1 VTGQVPQTDP
11 LPASAWKTGTCGPFG
26 GPRCCPQS
34 TLSRQN
40 GREPAGAIDLAPHA
54 AVNSQE
60 FQSFLGGTM
69 IFGLCRVA
77 AALAFVGLP
86 VVALAQ
92 VIPPSA
98 QPGRERERFVEPTPA
113 RAQPRGP
120 VISLPSTVAPAGAE
134 GIMLTIRGVRV
145 VGSSVYSEADLA
157 PLYEGLIGREVS
169 LQAVY
174 DLAQRITAKY
184 GQDGYIL
191 SRAIVPPQ
199 NLSRG
204 GATIRL
210 QVVEGYIDRVVWP
223 EKIARYRNFFTDYE
237 ARIVADRPAN
247 IRTLERY
254 LLLLND
260 LPGLKASTKLEPSKT
275 QLAAS
280 TLVVE
285 VTEKPLDLFGRVD
298 NRGSEARGPY
308 QFLGSATVNNIL
320 GAHEA
325 FTATWAGT
333 TQLEELEYLY
343 AGYKQVLTSE
353 GLTAFVNG
361 SYSWGRPGTPELQ
374 LFNYKTRSTYAESGF
389 YFPVVRSRERNL
401 TVTGLGFLSDNQ
413 GVLLDDP
420 GSPPSTFDRLR
431 GYRIKVDADLADPF
445 RGINQV
451 NATFSQGIDGLG
463 STENGQPLASR
474 ANGRVDFA
482 KVEGT
487 YSRLQ
492 PLFWNF
498 SAFAAVYGQYA
509 FTPLLSP
516 EQCGYGGRF
525 FGPAFDPSQFVG
537 DNCILALGELRYDM
551 PLATNLISMMQLYA
565 YVDYG
570 NLGNHQPEL
579 GTPGNIQA
587 GSVGGGVRFGWPSS
601 ITADLSVAHAFEGP
615 GFAALPD
622 DTRFFFIVT
631 ARK

>member
-1 VTGQVPQTDP
+1 
-11 LPASAWKTGTCGPFG
+11 
-26 GPRCCPQS
+26 
-34 TLSRQN
+34 
-40 GREPAGAIDLAPHA
+40 
-54 AVNSQE
+54 
-60 FQSFLGGTM
+60 M
-69 IFGLCRVA
+69 IAGLCRIA
-77 AALAFVGLP
+77 AALAFIGLP
-86 VVALAQ
+86 VTASAQ
-92 VIPPSA
+92 LIPPSD
-98 QPGRERERFVEPTPA
+98 QPGRERERFVEPTAP

-134 GIMLTIRGVRV
+134 GITLTIRSIVV
-145 VGSSVYSEADLA
+145 VGSTVYSEADFA
-157 PLYEGLIGREVS
+157 PLYEGLIGRQVS

-184 GQDGYIL
+184 GQAGYIL

-199 NLSRG
+199 NLTRT
-204 GATIRL
+204 GAVIKL

-223 EKIARYRNFFTDYE
+223 EKIRRYRDFFTDYE
-237 ARIVADRPAN
+237 AKIVADRPAN
-247 IRTLERY
+247 IRSLERY
-254 LLLLND
+254 LLLLGD

-275 QLAAS
+275 NLAAS

-285 VTEKPLDLFGRVD
+285 VTEKPLDLYGRWD

-333 TQLEELEYLY
+333 FQLEELEYVSAAY
-343 AGYKQVLTSE
+343 RQVLTSE
-353 GLTAFVNG
+353 GLTGFANA
-361 SYSWGRPGTPELQ
+361 SYSWGRPGTPELH
-374 LFNYKTRSTYAESGF
+374 LLNYKTRSTVAEAGF
-389 YFPVVRSRERNL
+389 YFPLVRSRERNL
-401 TVTGLGFLSDNQ
+401 TITGLAFLSDNQ
-413 GVLLDDP
+413 GVIFDDP

-431 GYRIKVDADLADPF
+431 GYRLKIDGDLADPL

-451 NATFSQGIDGLG
+451 NVTFSQGIEGLG

-482 KVEGT
+482 KIEGT

-498 SAFAAVYGQYA
+498 SAFGAVYGQFA

-525 FGPAFDPSQFVG
+525 FGRAFDPSQFVA
-537 DNCILALGELRYDM
+537 DNCVLLLGELRYDM
-551 PLATNLISMMQLYA
+551 PIASNFLSLMQLYA

-570 NLGNHQPEL
+570 NLGNLQPEL

-587 GSVGGGVRFGWPSS
+587 ASVGGGVRFGWPSS
-601 ITADLSVAHAFEGP
+601 VTADLSVAHAFEDP
-615 GFAALPD
+615 RTFVDAHRD